1 MKKKHLFNA
10 ALLWAFL
17 SLTLWT
23 TGCSDDDGYP
33 DVDGQAPSIEM
44 TLEHIQ
50 TANGRTFTLEGT
62 IKDADGISTIQL
74 QCADLNLNKT
84 IDLIEIYEKPLETYE
99 LSYDFKIQPDEI
111 GEQFTV
117 KVTVT
122 DVGGRTVSQDVLVTL
137 DGDFEDP
144 VFVIAPEK
152 GGMVTVLLREGE
164 IPTLNMNISITD
176 DRGLD
181 YLLVNIEG
189 IEGYENLKIDADG
202 EKAFEHSFNITMPN
216 EKKDYPMTLTAV
228 DKTGKSTMIKC
239 TVSVTDVQDFEKMYL
254 ADVATE
260 AELNSDVFGVPMRID
275 HVGEFQYQALYYCQK
290 ANTEIFFLPQKTSF
304 SPVCYGIDPT
314 DEAMLTD
321 DPALAKPIVLTEAN
335 VYYKI
340 NINILLKT
348 YEMETYSLAEAVDP
362 WPASMKYGLPTMD
375 KWNNNSGEMMDFT
388 FGLTSDN
395 PTGVVSFKQDATN
408 PHLFYNEPMSLTA
421 GESMNFI
428 IHNYHTDQWWNFVRW
443 CSDTEEEPE
452 IFGYYTGSAF
462 KNSNYTGPTTTQD
475 VWSKP
480 KVTVTGTYQFWFDS
494 HLGRAK
500 LVRVN

>member
-1 MKKKHLFNA
+1 
-10 ALLWAFL
+10 
-17 SLTLWT
+17 
-23 TGCSDDDGYP
+23 
-33 DVDGQAPSIEM
+33 
-44 TLEHIQ
+44 
-50 TANGRTFTLEGT
+50 
-62 IKDADGISTIQL
+62 
-74 QCADLNLNKT
+74 
-84 IDLIEIYEKPLETYE
+84 
-99 LSYDFKIQPDEI
+99 
-111 GEQFTV
+111 
-117 KVTVT
+117 
-122 DVGGRTVSQDVLVTL
+122 
-137 DGDFEDP
+137 
-144 VFVIAPEK
+144 
-152 GGMVTVLLREGE
+152 
-164 IPTLNMNISITD
+164 
-176 DRGLD
+176 
-181 YLLVNIEG
+181 
-189 IEGYENLKIDADG
+189 
-202 EKAFEHSFNITMPN
+202 
-216 EKKDYPMTLTAV
+216 MTLTAV
-228 DKTGKSTMIKC
+228 DKTGKSTMIEC

-462 KNSNYTGPTTTQD
+462 KNSNYTGPSTTQD